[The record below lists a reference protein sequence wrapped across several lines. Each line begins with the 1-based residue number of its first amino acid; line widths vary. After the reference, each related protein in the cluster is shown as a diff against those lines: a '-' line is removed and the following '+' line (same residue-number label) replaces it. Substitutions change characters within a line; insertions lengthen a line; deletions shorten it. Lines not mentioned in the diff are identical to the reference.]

1 MQNNRD
7 RSGVDFREEKN
18 LVNLPP
24 KPCNIVLIILVVD
37 HLYGGRKTRITT
49 SCNLK
54 NECLREKDL
63 RFQSR
68 SATDDARNMTMI
80 PLEQTGRVK
89 QPSYMLKFPANADT
103 LCERFDRK
111 RRAAI
116 LAAGSPGTP
125 ARSTPLRQGCR
136 RNRQARMPAL
146 R

>member
-1 MQNNRD
+1 MPNNRD

-49 SCNLK
+49 SGNLK

-68 SATDDARNMTMI
+68 SAPEDARNMPMI

-89 QPSYMLKFPANADT
+89 QPSYMLKLPNHAD
-103 LCERFDRK
+103 
-111 RRAAI
+111 
-116 LAAGSPGTP
+116 
-125 ARSTPLRQGCR
+125 
-136 RNRQARMPAL
+136 AL
-146 R
+146 VVYF